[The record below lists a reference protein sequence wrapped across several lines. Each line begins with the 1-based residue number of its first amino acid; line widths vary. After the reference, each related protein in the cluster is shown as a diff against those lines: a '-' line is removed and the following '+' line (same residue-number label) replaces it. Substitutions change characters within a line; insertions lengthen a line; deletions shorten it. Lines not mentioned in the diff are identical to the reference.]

1 MYERKRGSVVGA
13 PLLAVFILVL
23 VGVSFW
29 LGRISA
35 SETGRDG
42 EPQRADAEGTT
53 GAGEKAL
60 AAEDGGGG
68 SDADEAA
75 ERLVAA
81 RDDGTSDEI
90 AGPEASLRE
99 EAAEPSQGELRRLSV
114 PIRGSLA
121 ASIVNEVGRDHGDAL
136 AQVTGRL
143 LVWWLDLS
151 RDLRAGD
158 RLHLIYELPEDSEPL
173 VHAMRFESQR
183 LGREIRAY
191 RFHPPG
197 EAFARY
203 YDEDG
208 KEIELRLRN
217 QPIEEYEQITSL
229 LRDGRRHAGVDFK
242 APVGTPV
249 YSPFAG
255 VVRRKNF
262 NTRVNGLSVEL
273 EDNQGRRILFLHLS
287 EVDEKMRPGA
297 RVAAGQRVGLSGNTG
312 RSTAP
317 HLHYQLM
324 SRSGKVL
331 DPFEVQETYR
341 RSLAGQ
347 HRALYTEHR
356 RAFDGKL
363 QALAA
368 AGQPSVE
375 AN

>member
-1 MYERKRGSVVGA
+1 
-13 PLLAVFILVL
+13 
-23 VGVSFW
+23 
-29 LGRISA
+29 
-35 SETGRDG
+35 
-42 EPQRADAEGTT
+42 
-53 GAGEKAL
+53 
-60 AAEDGGGG
+60 
-68 SDADEAA
+68 
-75 ERLVAA
+75 
-81 RDDGTSDEI
+81 
-90 AGPEASLRE
+90 
-99 EAAEPSQGELRRLSV
+99 
-114 PIRGSLA
+114 
-121 ASIVNEVGRDHGDAL
+121 
-136 AQVTGRL
+136 
-143 LVWWLDLS
+143 
-151 RDLRAGD
+151 D

-242 APVGTPV
+242 APVCTPV

-297 RVAAGQRVGLSGNTG
+297 RVA
-312 RSTAP
+312 
-317 HLHYQLM
+317 
-324 SRSGKVL
+324 
-331 DPFEVQETYR
+331 
-341 RSLAGQ
+341 
-347 HRALYTEHR
+347 
-356 RAFDGKL
+356 
-363 QALAA
+363 
-368 AGQPSVE
+368 
-375 AN
+375 